1 MAIRVLVV
9 DDHRMVLQSLVR
21 LLGEQDD
28 ISVVG
33 TAGTAAEALTAARR
47 ERPDVVIMDYV
58 LPDANGVEATG
69 LIRSELPDTRVVLLT
84 GDPGDAVL
92 LAAVDADCAGYVEKT
107 NAFEELAVAV
117 RAVHAGQAVLPA
129 ARLLPKLR
137 RRSAAPSTELS
148 QRELDV
154 LRLLAEGKSNKE
166 IAQALGLAL
175 NTIRNH
181 VQSCLMKL
189 GAHSKLEAVAL
200 ATRRSLLQPPRQGS
214 T

>member
-1 MAIRVLVV
+1 MPIRILVV

-21 LLGEQDD
+21 LLTEQDD
-28 ISVVG
+28 MSVVA
-33 TAGTAAEALTAARR
+33 TAGTAAEALAAARR

-58 LPDANGVEATG
+58 LPDTNGLEATA
-69 LIRSELPDTRVVLLT
+69 LIRSELPETRVVLLT
-84 GDPGDAVL
+84 GDTAENVL
-92 LAAVDADCAGYVEKT
+92 LAAIDAECAGYVEKT

-129 ARLLPKLR
+129 ARLLSGLR
-137 RRSAAPSTELS
+137 RRSAAPSTELT

-154 LRLLAEGKSNKE
+154 LRLLAEGRSNKD
-166 IAQALGLAL
+166 IAQQLGLAL

-189 GAHSKLEAVAL
+189 GAHSKLEAVAV
-200 ATRRSLLQPPRQGS
+200 ASRRSLLRVPRQGS
-214 T
+214 N